1 MGKSNARGVPRPPQ
15 INNLN
20 PASSFRIRYNMGS
33 GTVSI
38 NPNNI
43 LASVGN
49 IATGMNTLYSFWGS
63 VKISSI
69 EMWCPSVNNATT
81 ECSVE
86 WIASLYGKT
95 KTVQDASNSVTYPA
109 HIKTVPPKET
119 LASFWQSTSTD
130 DFFNIS
136 TSASNTIVD
145 LTVSLTMGD
154 NFLNNFVTTTIGA
167 ATVGNIY
174 YLGLD
179 GLDSATSKF
188 NVLSLPTL

>member
-1 MGKSNARGVPRPPQ
+1 
-15 INNLN
+15 
-20 PASSFRIRYNMGS
+20 
-33 GTVSI
+33 
-38 NPNNI
+38 
-43 LASVGN
+43 
-49 IATGMNTLYSFWGS
+49 
-63 VKISSI
+63 
-69 EMWCPSVNNATT
+69 
-81 ECSVE
+81 
-86 WIASLYGKT
+86 
-95 KTVQDASNSVTYPA
+95 VQDASNSVTYPA

-136 TSASNTIVD
+136 TSAPNTIVD

-154 NFLNNFVTTTIGA
+154 NFLNNFATATTNA